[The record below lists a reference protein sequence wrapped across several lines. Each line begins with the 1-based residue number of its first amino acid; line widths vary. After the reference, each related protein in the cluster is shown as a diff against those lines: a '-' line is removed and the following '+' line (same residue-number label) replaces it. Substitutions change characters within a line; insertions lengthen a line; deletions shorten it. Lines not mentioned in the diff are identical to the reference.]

1 MTTPDPT
8 PDAPAADE
16 TNTPGD
22 PHPDTAPDAGQQPEP
37 SPNGEAARWRHQ
49 CREAE
54 AQRDALAERLVA
66 YQRRECE
73 HAIADLLDEPADLW
87 DIGLADHTAFYTE
100 TGELDEAELR
110 AAAGALIDQRPKLA
124 KPAGP
129 RHLDF
134 GQFRSPPPQPGGGWS
149 DLIKG

>member
-8 PDAPAADE
+8 PDAPDTEPAATSVQE
-16 TNTPGD
+16 Q
-22 PHPDTAPDAGQQPEP
+22 PDTPPDAGQEPEA
-37 SPNGEAARWRHQ
+37 SPNNEAARWRHQ
-49 CREAE
+49 CRDAE
-54 AQRDALAERLVA
+54 AQRDALAERLVG

-73 HAIADLLDEPADLW
+73 HAVADLLDEPTDLW
-87 DIGLADHTAFYTE
+87 DIGQADYAQFYNDN
-100 TGELDEAELR
+100 GELDEAELR
-110 AAAGALIDQRPKLA
+110 AAAGALIETRPKLA

>member
-1 MTTPDPT
+1 MTSPNPTPDLPTEQDPT
-8 PDAPAADE
+8 PTEPQ
-16 TNTPGD
+16 
-22 PHPDTAPDAGQQPEP
+22 PDTSPDPSQEPDA
-37 SPNGEAARWRHQ
+37 SPNSEAARWRHQ

-54 AQRDALAERLVA
+54 AQRDALTERLVG

-87 DIGLADHTAFYTE
+87 NIGLADYTAFYTQ

-110 AAAGALIDQRPKLA
+110 AAAGALIETRPKLA

>member
-8 PDAPAADE
+8 PGTPAAD
-16 TNTPGD
+16 
-22 PHPDTAPDAGQQPEP
+22 DTATITDPQPDPQPDMQDTEP
-37 SPNGEAARWRHQ
+37 SPNSEAARWRHQ
-49 CREAE
+49 CRDAE
-54 AQRDALAERLVA
+54 AQRDALAERLTA

-73 HAIADLLDEPADLW
+73 HAVADLLDEPADLW
-87 DIGLADHTAFYTE
+87 DIGQADYTE
-100 TGELDEAELR
+100 FYDADGQLDEAQLR
-110 AAAGALIDQRPKLA
+110 AAAGALIDMRPKLA

-134 GQFRSPPPQPGGGWS
+134 GQFRPPPPARGGGWS